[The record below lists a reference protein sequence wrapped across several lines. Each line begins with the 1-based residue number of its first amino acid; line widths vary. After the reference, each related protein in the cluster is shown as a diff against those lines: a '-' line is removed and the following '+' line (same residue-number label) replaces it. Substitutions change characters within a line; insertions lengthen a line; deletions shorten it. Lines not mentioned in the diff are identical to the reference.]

1 VPEAA
6 LTATA
11 EGLGA
16 ALGHRPD
23 PTDALKRLHRSIA
36 ADRLTV
42 DQALRVLQQVFQVA
56 PTELT
61 IVVPREDEL
70 DDMEDDEEPWPGTW
84 RTG

>member
-1 VPEAA
+1 MPEAA